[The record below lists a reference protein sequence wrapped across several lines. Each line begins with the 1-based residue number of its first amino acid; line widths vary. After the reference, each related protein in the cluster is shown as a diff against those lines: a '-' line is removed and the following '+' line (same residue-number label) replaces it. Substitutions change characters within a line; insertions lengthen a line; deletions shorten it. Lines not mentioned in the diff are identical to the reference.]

1 MKSTVVTLGAA
12 SRKTRD
18 FSGNNWFDALT
29 FNFWRLYIFW

>member
-1 MKSTVVTLGAA
+1 MKSNVVNLGAA

-29 FNFWRLYIFW
+29 FSFWRFYYRW